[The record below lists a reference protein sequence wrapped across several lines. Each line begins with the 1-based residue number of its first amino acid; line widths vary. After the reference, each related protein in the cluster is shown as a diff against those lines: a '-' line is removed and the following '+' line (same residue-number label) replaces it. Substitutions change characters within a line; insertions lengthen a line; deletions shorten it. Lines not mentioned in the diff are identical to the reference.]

1 MEPYWHWLCSR
12 LYEDPGLIWRLL
24 KKYETPKALYFAGEE
39 ALLREFPSN
48 KRKLLSLLESR
59 KTWDSAREEELLS
72 RKGIAFASFFDE
84 AYPRRLREIPDPP
97 GGLYFRGAL
106 PPDEQPAVAVVG
118 ARDCSLYGRQVA
130 RWFGEGLALRG
141 VQVLSGMA
149 RGIDACS
156 HEGALRAE
164 GGRTFAVL
172 GGGADICYPEE
183 NRHIYMELEH
193 RGGLISESPPGVR
206 PLKHL
211 FPLRNRILSGLSDAV
226 LIIEAREKS
235 GSLITADL
243 ALEQGREVYAVPGP
257 LGEPLSAGCH
267 NLVRQGAGLA
277 LSPDKLL
284 EDLEILPGIHMKKL
298 QKNKIAL
305 ERSENLLY
313 SCLSLQAQNLEE
325 LCRKTGMAPAEALS
339 IAARLLL
346 KGYAREVSRGYY
358 AKNTA
363 PGAKE

>member
-48 KRKLLSLLESR
+48 KRKLLALLESR

-106 PPDEQPAVAVVG
+106 PSDEQPAVAVVG

-206 PLKHL
+206 PLRHL

-358 AKNTA
+358 AKNAA
-363 PGAKE
+363 PGATE